1 MRDVGIDFS
10 GVWKK
15 YRRGERHDSLRD
27 MVPALARRMFRNRTS
42 HGASTG
48 SPNGVSN
55 SALRPTDFW
64 ALRDVSFT
72 VTPGQTLW
80 IIGANGAGKS
90 TVLKTLTRIVRPTRG
105 SYQVRGRI
113 GALIEVAAGFHPDLT
128 GRENIFLQGAIMGM
142 PTGHIRTKFD
152 EIVAFAGI
160 PEFIDTPV
168 KRYSSGMNARLGF
181 AIAAHLDPDVLV
193 IDEVLSVGDFEF
205 QDRAFGRVRTLAQ
218 SGLPVVLVSH
228 QLERV
233 AELCTEVVLLDHG
246 QVTYRG
252 TPADAIATYTGA
264 SSAAAPDPGTGHT
277 ARSRPTPGDSA
288 GAPSPAA
295 SPRYESRI
303 AAIGT
308 YAPSRVLTNADLAKM
323 VDTNND
329 WIVRRTGIRE
339 RRVAADDE
347 FTSDLC
353 TAAVSDLLARHETDR
368 DAIGLVI
375 ACTTT
380 PDYAFP
386 SVSSQ
391 VQARLGLR
399 HAGAVDLNA
408 TCAGF
413 VYGLQMANGMI
424 AAGTH
429 RSVVVVAGETLTKV
443 TDYTDRSTSIL
454 FGDAAGAVLVER
466 SDRRTML
473 ASSMGADGNGGPLL
487 YRTGISERIAQG
499 EPPGFIR
506 QHGREVYR
514 WAVEAVTAGVCD
526 LLQQA
531 NLSPDRLTWFVPH
544 SANLRITEAV
554 CERTGIP
561 MNRTLS
567 SIENHGNTSAA
578 TIPLA
583 LAPAI
588 ADGRIRPGDTILL
601 YGFGGGLVHAGLL
614 LEWRP
619 FGA

>member
-1 MRDVGIDFS
+1 MSSTVRDVGIEFS

-27 MVPALARRMFRNRTS
+27 MVPALARRVFRGRALN
-42 HGASTG
+42 GAS
-48 SPNGVSN
+48 NGASN
-55 SALRPTDFW
+55 AALHPTDFW
-64 ALRDVSFT
+64 ALRDVSFS
-72 VTPGQTLW
+72 VTPGQTLG

-142 PTGHIRTKFD
+142 PTTHTRTKFD

-168 KRYSSGMNARLGF
+168 KRYSSGMSARLGF

-205 QDRAFGRVRTLAQ
+205 QDRAFGRVRALAR

-233 AELCTEVVLLDHG
+233 AELCTEVILLDHG
-246 QVTYRG
+246 QITYRG
-252 TPADAIATYTGA
+252 VPADAIATYVGA
-264 SSAAAPDPGTGHT
+264 SAATPDRGADGV
-277 ARSRPTPGDSA
+277 ARSRPAPAES
-288 GAPSPAA
+288 APSPFPME
-295 SPRYESRI
+295 SRRYESRI

-308 YAPSRVLTNADLAKM
+308 YAPSRVLTNADLATM
-323 VDTNND
+323 VDTND
-329 WIVRRTGIRE
+329 EWIVRRTGIRE
-339 RRVAADDE
+339 RRVAAADE

-391 VQARLGLR
+391 VQDRLGLR

-413 VYGLQMANGMI
+413 VYGLQMANGLI

-454 FGDAAGAVLVER
+454 FGDAAGAALIER
-466 SDRRTML
+466 SGRRTVL
-473 ASSMGADGNGGPLL
+473 ASSMGAEGSGGPLL
-487 YRTGISERIAQG
+487 YRTGLSQRVARDERA
-499 EPPGFIR
+499 GFIR
-506 QHGREVYR
+506 QNGREVYR
-514 WAVEAVTAGVCD
+514 WAVEAVAAGVCD

-531 NLSPDRLTWFVPH
+531 NLSPNRLTWFVPH

-561 MNRTLS
+561 MERTLS
-567 SIENHGNTSAA
+567 SIEKYGNTSAA

-614 LEWRP
+614 VEWRP
-619 FGA
+619 SSA